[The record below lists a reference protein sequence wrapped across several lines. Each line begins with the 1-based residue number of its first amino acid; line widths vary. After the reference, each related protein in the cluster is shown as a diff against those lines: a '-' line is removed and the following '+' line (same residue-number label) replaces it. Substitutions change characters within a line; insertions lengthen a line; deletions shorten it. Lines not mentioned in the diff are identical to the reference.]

1 ERVVCEN
8 VKGRWLSVGYPWDL
22 IEANSVLVS
31 EMKNDIK
38 GKVEKNVIV
47 EGKLKAGKGTKI
59 LSGTYTKGNVIIGEN
74 CLIGPNCYLRG
85 NTSIGNGCHIGQA
98 VEIKNSIIMDNA
110 KVPHLSYIGDSVIGK
125 NSNLGAG
132 TITANLKHDN
142 ENVRSVVKG
151 KEVKK
156 VVEKP
161 KKFVSDLV
169 NTGLY
174 VFDKSVFSFKLKKS
188 QRGEYEIVDYINM
201 LVKKEKV
208 ICEKAKGHWLSVG
221 YPWDLIEANNILVSE
236 IKNDIKGKVEK
247 NVTVKGML
255 KVGKGSEILS
265 GTYIKGNVVIGEDC
279 LIGPN
284 CYLRG
289 NTSIGNG
296 CHIGQAVEIKNSI
309 VMDNAKVPHLSY
321 IGDSV
326 IGNNSNLGAG
336 TITANL
342 KHDNKN
348 VGSTVK
354 GKPVD
359 TGRRKLGTIIADN
372 VHTGINTTIYPGRKV
387 WPGLGTLP
395 GEIID
400 KDKTT

>member
-1 ERVVCEN
+1 MIQAVIMAAGKSTRTWPLTLTKPKPLLKVMNKEIIKHNLEALQGLVGEVIIIVGFKKEMIIEEIGHKYGKLKIRYAEQKTQLGTGHALKYVEKLIKGKFIVMGGDDIFSKKDIKACLRHKYAVLGCKVEDPGRFGVFVVKGKEVKKVVEKPKKFVSDIANAGLYVFDKSVFKFKLRKSQRGEYEIIDYINALIKKERVVCEN

-59 LSGTYTKGNVIIGEN
+59 LSGTYIKGNVIIGEN

-151 KEVKK
+151 K
-156 VVEKP
+156 
-161 KKFVSDLV
+161 
-169 NTGLY
+169 
-174 VFDKSVFSFKLKKS
+174 
-188 QRGEYEIVDYINM
+188 I
-201 LVKKEKV
+201 
-208 ICEKAKGHWLSVG
+208 
-221 YPWDLIEANNILVSE
+221 
-236 IKNDIKGKVEK
+236 
-247 NVTVKGML
+247 
-255 KVGKGSEILS
+255 
-265 GTYIKGNVVIGEDC
+265 
-279 LIGPN
+279 
-284 CYLRG
+284 
-289 NTSIGNG
+289 
-296 CHIGQAVEIKNSI
+296 
-309 VMDNAKVPHLSY
+309 
-321 IGDSV
+321 
-326 IGNNSNLGAG
+326 
-336 TITANL
+336 
-342 KHDNKN
+342 
-348 VGSTVK
+348 
-354 GKPVD
+354 VD
-359 TGRRKLGTIIADN
+359 TGRRKLGTIIADD
-372 VHTGINTTIYPGRKV
+372 VHTGINTTIYPGRKI
-387 WPGLGTLP
+387 WPGVSTLP

-400 KDKTT
+400 KDKKA